1 MVLRRATLTLA
12 MGAICCVWL
21 AGCSASRPAP
31 RQGLRVL
38 AMETFLADIA
48 QNVAAERAHVDAL
61 IPIGL
66 DPHAY
71 EPTPRDIRAVADAA
85 VLIANGA
92 GFEAF
97 LERLLAAADG
107 RHTLI
112 RASEGL
118 ISRRPSVR
126 EGLDTEHTDGDPHFW
141 LDPNNVVQYVSNIR
155 DGLSAADP
163 QGSAQYSASADAYI
177 GRLKELS
184 QWVSDQVQQIPA
196 ERRLLVTN
204 HESLGYFADR
214 YGFRVVGTLIRG
226 VSTGAAPSA
235 QELSRLTQRMQQLGV
250 KAIFVETGANPQL
263 ARQIA
268 QAAGVQVV
276 TGLYTHS
283 ISAPGG
289 QAPTYIDMIRFNTRA
304 IVEALR

>member
-1 MVLRRATLTLA
+1 MRKQASLASAVVLLS
-12 MGAICCVWL
+12 CVWL
-21 AGCSASRPAP
+21 AGCSTPPPAP

-38 AMETFLADIA
+38 AVETFLADIA
-48 QNVAAERAHVDAL
+48 QNVAGERARVSAL

-71 EPTPRDIRAVADAA
+71 EPTPRDVRAVADSD

-97 LERLLAAADG
+97 LARLLQTAGGKGA
-107 RHTLI
+107 LI
-112 RASEGL
+112 EASAGL
-118 ISRRPSVR
+118 VSRQPGAG
-126 EGLDTEHTDGDPHFW
+126 EAHDAEHTEGDPHFW
-141 LDPNNVVQYVSNIR
+141 LDPHNVAQYVSNIR

-163 QGSAQYSASADAYI
+163 PGKASYAANADAYAKK
-177 GRLKELS
+177 LDDLS
-184 QWVSDQVQQIPA
+184 EWVTDQIRQVPVEQ
-196 ERRLLVTN
+196 RLLVTN

-214 YGFRVVGTLIRG
+214 YGFRVIGTLIPS

-250 KAIFVETGANPQL
+250 KAIFLETGANPQL

-268 QAAGVQVV
+268 QAAGAQVV
-276 TGLYTHS
+276 TELYTHS

-289 QAPTYIDMIRFNTRA
+289 PAPTYIDMIRYNTRA